1 MNDIISTQDPHEA
14 LRDRI
19 SAAEESMQQTSQ
31 VAATHAFNL
40 AISFGLI
47 PAAIIMIMVFLVVQ
61 GSLIAMLMTGILVAI
76 ALVIFASLVVNIS
89 RQRSLQRLYQ
99 EQILPGLLENLSQ
112 LDIPPTELTALA
124 QAQLP
129 EGSLLLKYM
138 QNPATEPFEGE
149 PSAPSETE

>member
-1 MNDIISTQDPHEA
+1 MNEVISSQDPYETISS
-14 LRDRI
+14 LI
-19 SAAEESMQQTSQ
+19 SAAEENMQQTSQ

-47 PAAIIMIMVFLVVQ
+47 PAAIIMILVFLAVK

-99 EQILPGLLENLSQ
+99 EQILPDLLEKSFAAAHPSHR
-112 LDIPPTELTALA
+112 ITRFSP
-124 QAQLP
+124 
-129 EGSLLLKYM
+129 G
-138 QNPATEPFEGE
+138 PAARGLYPAEIHAE
-149 PSAPSETE
+149 SWD